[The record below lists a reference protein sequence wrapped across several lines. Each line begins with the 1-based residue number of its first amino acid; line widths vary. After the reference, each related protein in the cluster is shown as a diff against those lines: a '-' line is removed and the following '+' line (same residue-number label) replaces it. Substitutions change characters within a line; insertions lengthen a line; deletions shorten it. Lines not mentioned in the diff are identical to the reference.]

1 MSQQKEQKEAV
12 LVKRAAAELACAL
25 LFFAIGGVVI
35 WSSLEI
41 GSGWGPRGPQSGY
54 FPLRI
59 GIILCVAALG
69 VAVEAWRTKRA
80 SGNAE
85 SFVTR
90 AELKPVLQVLLPI
103 VLFVVVT
110 DYLGIYL
117 AAFGLIAGFMRKL
130 GHYGWLRCVLVA
142 GAVTAVTFWLFEIQ
156 FLVPLA
162 KGPIEAA
169 LGY

>member
-110 DYLGIYL
+110 DYLGIY
-117 AAFGLIAGFMRKL
+117 
-130 GHYGWLRCVLVA
+130 V
-142 GAVTAVTFWLFEIQ
+142 
-156 FLVPLA
+156 
-162 KGPIEAA
+162 
-169 LGY
+169 